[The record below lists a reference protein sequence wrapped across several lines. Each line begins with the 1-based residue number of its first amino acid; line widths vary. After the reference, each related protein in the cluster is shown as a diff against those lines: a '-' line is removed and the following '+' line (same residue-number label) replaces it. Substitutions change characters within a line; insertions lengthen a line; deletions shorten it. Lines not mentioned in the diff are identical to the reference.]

1 MLHTT
6 KIQLRL
12 TLSRVSVDSGEL
24 IFILR
29 ESRSIEVIESIKLRL
44 GCRFLFSI
52 HGCPFVIKT
61 KERSMASKDTDHGC
75 LVSLDIVVKGSLMI
89 VIVFKFIHVSV
100 VLVLLTSDNCTASFY
115 ASRRLCREL

>member
-29 ESRSIEVIESIKLRL
+29 ESRSIKVIESIKLRL
-44 GCRFLFSI
+44 GCRLLFSI
-52 HGCPFVIKT
+52 HSCPFV
-61 KERSMASKDTDHGC
+61 KERSMASKDTDHRC

-89 VIVFKFIHVSV
+89 VIVLSACGIGCPYVIVFIIFIIM
-100 VLVLLTSDNCTASFY
+100 LMI
-115 ASRRLCREL
+115 